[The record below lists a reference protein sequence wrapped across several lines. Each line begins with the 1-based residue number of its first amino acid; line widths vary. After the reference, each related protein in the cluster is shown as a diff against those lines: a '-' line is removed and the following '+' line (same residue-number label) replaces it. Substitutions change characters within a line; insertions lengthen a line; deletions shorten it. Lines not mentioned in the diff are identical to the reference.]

1 MVNNG
6 KKATPWFNQ
15 EVKDA
20 VQATNVASAK
30 SFWHLRHPEANVRNP
45 HDEEV
50 QNVILKEFQI

>member
-45 HDEEV
+45 HDE
-50 QNVILKEFQI
+50 